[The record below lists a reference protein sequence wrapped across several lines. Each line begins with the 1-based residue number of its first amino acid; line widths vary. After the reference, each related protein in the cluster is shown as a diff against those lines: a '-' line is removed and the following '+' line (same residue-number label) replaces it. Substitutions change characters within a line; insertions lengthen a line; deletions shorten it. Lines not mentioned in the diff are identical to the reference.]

1 MFHLVFQNKNQVG
14 LPASVLH
21 RGVLAITV
29 IVVDRQRKI
38 EHCGEEIAPIV
49 AEVYQREV
57 SVTSKRLRLVWYENL
72 LSQGEK
78 KIL

>member
-1 MFHLVFQNKNQVG
+1 MFQKKNRVRS
-14 LPASVLH
+14 PASVLH

-57 SVTSKRLRLVWYENL
+57 SVTSKRLRLVGYNNS